1 MNKNNEMEKND
12 THYIRFDWAAKHIL
26 RDKADFSVF
35 EGFLTVL
42 LKERVEIVE
51 LLESE
56 SNQQNEDD
64 KFNRV
69 DIKAKNSNGEIILVE
84 IQQSEEY
91 YYLQRMVYGVAKT
104 ITEHITK
111 GKQYSDVKKVYSVN
125 IVYFDLGEGSD
136 YLYHGQNRLIG
147 MNTGDELRITEE
159 DRNGIRILSP
169 KHVFPEYYI
178 LRVKAFNKEPEN
190 AMDEWMDYLKNE
202 RIRQD
207 TAVPGLQEAKR
218 RLDYLKM
225 TVAEQKIYDNYLYN
239 KFYREDVL
247 NTSRTKGVV
256 EGYHEGEAKGRAEGM
271 QEGLAKGR
279 TEGLQEGLEKGRTE
293 GLHEGLEK
301 GRAEGLK
308 EAAAKMKQL
317 GIPAEQIAQ
326 STGIPLG
333 EAEEKINS

>member
-26 RDKADFSVF
+26 R
-35 EGFLTVL
+35 
-42 LKERVEIVE
+42 
-51 LLESE
+51 
-56 SNQQNEDD
+56 
-64 KFNRV
+64 
-69 DIKAKNSNGEIILVE
+69 
-84 IQQSEEY
+84 
-91 YYLQRMVYGVAKT
+91 
-104 ITEHITK
+104 
-111 GKQYSDVKKVYSVN
+111 
-125 IVYFDLGEGSD
+125 
-136 YLYHGQNRLIG
+136 
-147 MNTGDELRITEE
+147 
-159 DRNGIRILSP
+159 
-169 KHVFPEYYI
+169 
-178 LRVKAFNKEPEN
+178 VKAFNKEPEN
-190 AMDEWMDYLKNE
+190 EMDEWMDYLKNE

-207 TAVPGLQEAKR
+207 TAVPGLQKAKR

-225 TVAEQKIYDNYLYN
+225 TVAEQKIYDNSLYN

-293 GLHEGLEK
+293 GLQEGLEK

-326 STGIPLG
+326 STGIP
-333 EAEEKINS
+333 AEEIKGM

>member
-1 MNKNNEMEKND
+1 MEKND

-69 DIKAKNSNGEIILVE
+69 DIKAKNSNG
-84 IQQSEEY
+84 
-91 YYLQRMVYGVAKT
+91 
-104 ITEHITK
+104 
-111 GKQYSDVKKVYSVN
+111 
-125 IVYFDLGEGSD
+125 
-136 YLYHGQNRLIG
+136 
-147 MNTGDELRITEE
+147 
-159 DRNGIRILSP
+159 IRILSP

-202 RIRQD
+202 RIRPD
-207 TAVPGLQEAKR
+207 TTVPGLQEAKR

-256 EGYHEGEAKGRAEGM
+256 EGFHEGKAEGRAEGM

-279 TEGLQEGLEKGRTE
+279 TEGLQ
-293 GLHEGLEK
+293 EGLEK

-326 STGIPLG
+326 STGIPV
-333 EAEEKINS
+333 EEIKF

>member
-1 MNKNNEMEKND
+1 
-12 THYIRFDWAAKHIL
+12 
-26 RDKADFSVF
+26 
-35 EGFLTVL
+35 
-42 LKERVEIVE
+42 
-51 LLESE
+51 
-56 SNQQNEDD
+56 
-64 KFNRV
+64 
-69 DIKAKNSNGEIILVE
+69 
-84 IQQSEEY
+84 
-91 YYLQRMVYGVAKT
+91 
-104 ITEHITK
+104 
-111 GKQYSDVKKVYSVN
+111 
-125 IVYFDLGEGSD
+125 
-136 YLYHGQNRLIG
+136 GQNRLIG

-256 EGYHEGEAKGRAEGM
+256 EGYHEGEAKGRAEGRAEGM
-271 QEGLAKGR
+271 Q
-279 TEGLQEGLEKGRTE
+279 
-293 GLHEGLEK
+293 EGLEK
-301 GRAEGLK
+301 GRAEGRA
-308 EAAAKMKQL
+308 EERIVIAANMKRL
-317 GIPAEQIAQ
+317 GIPAEQISQ
-326 STGIPLG
+326 STGMTV
-333 EAEEKINS
+333 EEIKGM

>member
-42 LKERVEIVE
+42 LKEQVKIVE

-69 DIKAKNSNGEIILVE
+69 DIKAKNS
-84 IQQSEEY
+84 
-91 YYLQRMVYGVAKT
+91 
-104 ITEHITK
+104 
-111 GKQYSDVKKVYSVN
+111 
-125 IVYFDLGEGSD
+125 
-136 YLYHGQNRLIG
+136 
-147 MNTGDELRITEE
+147 
-159 DRNGIRILSP
+159 NGIRILSP

-207 TAVPGLQEAKR
+207 TEVPGLQEAKR

-256 EGYHEGEAKGRAEGM
+256 EGFHEGKAEGRAEGM

-279 TEGLQEGLEKGRTE
+279 TEGLQ
-293 GLHEGLEK
+293 EGLEK

-326 STGIPLG
+326 STGIPV
-333 EAEEKINS
+333 EEIKF

>member
-1 MNKNNEMEKND
+1 MNKNTEMEKND
-12 THYIRFDWAAKHIL
+12 TPYIRFDWAAKHIL

-35 EGFLTVL
+35 EGFLMVL
-42 LKERVEIVE
+42 LKEPVKIVE

-84 IQQSEEY
+84 IQQSE
-91 YYLQRMVYGVAKT
+91 
-104 ITEHITK
+104 
-111 GKQYSDVKKVYSVN
+111 
-125 IVYFDLGEGSD
+125 
-136 YLYHGQNRLIG
+136 
-147 MNTGDELRITEE
+147 
-159 DRNGIRILSP
+159 
-169 KHVFPEYYI
+169 EYYI

-256 EGYHEGEAKGRAEGM
+256 EGYHEGKEEGLQEGLEKGRAEGRE
-271 QEGLAKGR
+271 EGEKAGLEKGR

-293 GLHEGLEK
+293 GLQEGLEK

-326 STGIPLG
+326 STGIP
-333 EAEEKINS
+333 AEEIKGM